1 MIASLC
7 GKVKALKDD
16 SLIIDVG
23 GVGFQVYVASTVLSK
38 VIPIGQAIE
47 LYTHMNVRE
56 NEIALYGFR
65 SAEEKEFFEML
76 LGVSGIGPR
85 TALAALSAL
94 SPDTLRNAIV
104 RGDASSL
111 SRIPGVGKKTAQR
124 LILDLKD
131 RIDVPAES
139 LATLAIHEGDA
150 EVINALTALG
160 YSLSESQSALAS
172 IPQDVHELDERIL
185 VALRFLGR

>member
-38 VIPIGQAIE
+38 VIPIGQTIE

-65 SAEEKEFFEML
+65 SAEEKKFFEML